1 VLPSLERTDRIPILG
16 TPVSRPKFCIEEKT
30 MEEKGKYDVDVGET
44 KDVPRK
50 EWIAY
55 AYPLQLITVQVQ
67 GRRDSLQGDMAQLLR
82 AVADLIDAGQLSGA
96 VEDDD
101 FGYVFKVEDDRQE
114 SIFPDT

>member
-1 VLPSLERTDRIPILG
+1 MTHRIQITVCNNSAEDSEYFPPSL
-16 TPVSRPKFCIEEKT
+16 
-30 MEEKGKYDVDVGET
+30 EEKGKYDVDVGET

-82 AVADLIDAGQLSGA
+82 
-96 VEDDD
+96 
-101 FGYVFKVEDDRQE
+101 
-114 SIFPDT
+114 